1 MAMNSASG
9 SKDNTWTIIFL
20 CWLIV
25 TVSTLGSLFFSEV
38 MDYAPCL
45 LCWWQRIFLFPL
57 VFIFTAALNPL
68 DENASRY
75 ALPLVLAGWLTAGYH
90 NLLVWE
96 IVPTSISPCSQ
107 GLSCTDTYFEL
118 FGFVSIPMLSWLAFT
133 ALLGMLL
140 TLKKRTI
147 N

>member
-1 MAMNSASG
+1 M
-9 SKDNTWTIIFL
+9 
-20 CWLIV
+20 CWLLV

-57 VFIFTAALNPL
+57 VIIFTVALNPL
-68 DENASRY
+68 DEKVSRY
-75 ALPLVLAGWLTAGYH
+75 ALPLVLGGWLTAGYQ
-90 NLLVWE
+90 NLLVWG
-96 IVPTSISPCSQ
+96 IVPTGISPCSQ
-107 GLSCTDTYFEL
+107 GVSCTDTYFEL
-118 FGFVSIPMLSWLAFT
+118 FGFISIPLLSWLAFT

-140 TLKKRTI
+140 TLNKRTS